1 MALLWRVVRRGPI
14 EGSDSR
20 ASSMFVA
27 YVLAASMLVD
37 TIFCKVSIGTESI
50 LEYMSAV
57 KESNELRMDKSAFA
71 ALDTAVCSMLFRAL
85 SESMICCRAPWTG
98 ARIDDAADSTDDT
111 VDEALDEIASMVFEE
126 RTEDSSEA

>member
-1 MALLWRVVRRGPI
+1 MGPI
-14 EGSDSR
+14 EGSER
-20 ASSMFVA
+20 RPSSMFVA

-50 LEYMSAV
+50 LEYMSALN
-57 KESNELRMDKSAFA
+57 KSNESRMDKSALA

-98 ARIDDAADSTDDT
+98 AKIDDAADSTDDT
-111 VDEALDEIASMVFEE
+111 AEEALDDIASTDFEE
-126 RTEDSSEA
+126 RTEASSEA